1 MFGSA
6 VWSRLVV
13 VGVLAVIATPALAQ
27 KGGGKGGGK
36 GAGGVKVGA
45 NGLSTQQIQQ
55 QIQNIVKQIQ
65 QGEKPLKEAN
75 DRMGEERRT
84 FQKAEL
90 DHKTNVRDL
99 NQAKKQA
106 EEEGKHS
113 PELKAAQKKM
123 SELQDQVAAARK
135 KVIESLIQDKEEY
148 RSAVKA
154 HQAAVDEQKSQSGP
168 DVPVETRRNHAKKVS
183 DLDLRRKTI
192 EDVALA
198 NTSEG
203 KELSAKLKEA
213 TAEVAAA
220 SKKKHDQ
227 IENDPKI
234 ASAKIGF
241 QRTRDELKRAKTS
254 LEQAEGEYGRVQSQ
268 LRSLDNQRANLQSQQ
283 QLLEK
288 MQNTKGNKNAKR

>member
-6 VWSRLVV
+6 VWWRLVAT
-13 VGVLAVIATPALAQ
+13 GVLAVMATPVLAQ
-27 KGGGKGGGK
+27 KGGGKGT
-36 GAGGVKVGA
+36 GGVKVGA
-45 NGLSTQQIQQ
+45 NGLTTQQIQQ
-55 QIQNIVKQIQ
+55 QIQNIVKQMQ

-75 DRMGEERRT
+75 DKMVEERRS

-90 DHKTNVRDL
+90 EHKQNVKDL
-99 NQAKKQA
+99 NQAKKFA

-123 SELQDQVAAARK
+123 GELQDQVTVVRK
-135 KVIESLIQDKEEY
+135 KVIESLTQDKEEY
-148 RSAVKA
+148 RAAAKA
-154 HQAAVDEQKSQSGP
+154 HQAAVDEQKAQSGP
-168 DVPVETRRNHAKKVS
+168 DVPVETRRNHAKKVA

-192 EDVALA
+192 EDVAMA
-198 NTSEG
+198 NNSEG
-203 KELSAKLKEA
+203 KELTAKFKEA

-241 QRTRDELKRAKTS
+241 QRTRDELKKAKTS
-254 LEQAEGEYGRVQSQ
+254 LEQAEGEYSRVQSQ
-268 LRSLDNQRANLQSQQ
+268 LRALNNQRANLQSQQ